1 MVKDIEGY
9 LFVVGGAED
18 KEGKCIILRR
28 FITLAG
34 GREAV
39 IAVVTAAT
47 QRQDEV
53 GHQYEELFSRLGAGK
68 VRMLHVA
75 NREQANDSDNKA
87 LVESAT
93 GVYFT
98 GGDQLRI
105 TSIVG
110 GTALDDELKKVSR
123 RGAVIAGTSA
133 GASVMS
139 DIMIV
144 AGVGQAEPTRES
156 LRLAPGLGLISQV
169 VIDQHFAQRGRI
181 GRLLGAMAQNPY
193 VMGLGIDE
201 DTAIEVSTSGR
212 FTVIG
217 SGCVTVL
224 DGRTLTHSTV
234 SDTTATEPLA
244 LTHVTLHLL
253 PGGYSFDLIRRR
265 PSFPSKEEEA

>member
-1 MVKDIEGY
+1 MVKDIEGH
-9 LFVVGGAED
+9 LFVIGGAED
-18 KEGKCIILRR
+18 KEGKCTILRR
-28 FITLAG
+28 FVTLAG
-34 GREAV
+34 GSQAV

-47 QRQDEV
+47 ELQGEV
-53 GHQYEELFSRLGAGK
+53 GQQYEMLFNRLGAGK
-68 VRMLHVA
+68 VHLLHVA
-75 NREQANDSDNKA
+75 NREQANDSEKIA
-87 LVESAT
+87 LVGSAT

-105 TSIVG
+105 TGIVG

-144 AGVGQAEPTRES
+144 AGAGQAEPTQKS

-181 GRLLGAMAQNPY
+181 GRLLGVVAQNPY

-201 DTAIEVSTSGR
+201 DTAIEVTTSGR
-212 FTVIG
+212 FTVLG

-224 DGRTLTHSTV
+224 DGRSLTHSTV
-234 SDTTATEPLA
+234 SDTWEDEPLA

-253 PGGYSFDLIRRR
+253 PGGYWKKHLRALSCV
-265 PSFPSKEEEA
+265 